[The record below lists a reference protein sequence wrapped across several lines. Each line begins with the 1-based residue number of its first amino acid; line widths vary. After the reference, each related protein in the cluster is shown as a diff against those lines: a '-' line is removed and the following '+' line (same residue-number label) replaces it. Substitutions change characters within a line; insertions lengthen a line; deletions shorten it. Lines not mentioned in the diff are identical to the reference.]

1 VAIRGAAARRYAQAA
16 FEIARDNKN
25 LERWL
30 SDLKTLSGVFGSP
43 EVVSLIEDPKLTE
56 DDQRKIIAR
65 LLEPGLVSELPMNL
79 LHLLVRRNRLSA
91 LPRMVEVF
99 QELYNKEK
107 GIVIAEVT
115 TAVPLSDEQGRKVAD
130 HLSQVTGKT
139 VNLRLRHDPGIL
151 GGMITRIGD
160 EVIDASVASRLAAL
174 SERIT

>member
-1 VAIRGAAARRYAQAA
+1 MALRGAAARRYAQAA
-16 FEIARDNKN
+16 FEIARDNN
-25 LERWL
+25 SLDRWL
-30 SDLKTLSGVFGSP
+30 SDLKTLSGVFGAS

-56 DDQRKIIAR
+56 DDQRKIVDR
-65 LLEPGLVSELPMNL
+65 LIEPGIVSELAMNM
-79 LHLLVRRNRLSA
+79 LHLLVRRNRLGS

-107 GIVIAEVT
+107 GIVVAEVT

-130 HLSQVTGKT
+130 HLSRVTGKT
-139 VNLRLRHDPGIL
+139 IDLRLRHDPGIL

-174 SERIT
+174 SDRIT